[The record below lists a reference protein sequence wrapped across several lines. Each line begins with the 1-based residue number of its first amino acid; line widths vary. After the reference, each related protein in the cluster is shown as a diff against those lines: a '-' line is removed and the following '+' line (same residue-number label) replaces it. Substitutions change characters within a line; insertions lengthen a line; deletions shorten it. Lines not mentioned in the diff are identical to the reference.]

1 MLTIRALSCMLWL
14 CLLSCSSQAEEP
26 PIVSKTMDAYYNR
39 QTRISDVMND
49 PAFGDYGRLIFP
61 VNTGYWS
68 GTTLEQLNLTWYKSN
83 QIPSIPSTALVA
95 MRCRRG

>member
-49 PAFGDYGRLIFP
+49 PAFGDYD
-61 VNTGYWS
+61 
-68 GTTLEQLNLTWYKSN
+68 TTCSPLMAGLCSVMPRVLTDWQRACIS
-83 QIPSIPSTALVA
+83 
-95 MRCRRG
+95 